1 MSVMLR
7 AHFVKAGRPEKHWQ
21 AGAAVGSERRVLSNS
36 GQFLLDLFSRLGT
49 GEANMSIFETVGPL
63 LVARAATDPDAAKL
77 LEIFT
82 KAEKM
87 LSESSLARIGV
98 VEMSKAFT
106 ASNGRSQM
114 AHNGY

>member
-49 GEANMSIFETVGPL
+49 GEANMSYSRRSALCSLLALPL
-63 LVARAATDPDAAKL
+63 ILMP
-77 LEIFT
+77 
-82 KAEKM
+82 
-87 LSESSLARIGV
+87 
-98 VEMSKAFT
+98 
-106 ASNGRSQM
+106 RSCWK
-114 AHNGY
+114 YSPKPRRC